1 MLTLTR
7 HGTSRRPAT
16 GLRIVGIVA
25 VTAALVLAG
34 GPAMASGS
42 GKHGH
47 HTSFT
52 CTGGVIPSGHYS
64 SITVTGACA
73 VPAGAVIRVDRD
85 VIVRAGA
92 VLDAQSAP
100 STITVGR
107 NVRAASG
114 SLLGLGCQPPSFTG
128 NSAHE
133 CVEEP
138 GGHSVIV
145 VRGDVTAIDADA
157 VLLNGITVKGN
168 VRLLGGGGA
177 IPWSIKNNTIRR
189 NLTVIGQ
196 TTDWLGV
203 LFNQI
208 GGSATLLG
216 ITVTDTHPDAPGV
229 YVVRNTIKR
238 NLVCYGLAPGVSGG
252 FVPGSVNVV
261 GRRALGQC
269 AALV

>member
-1 MLTLTR
+1 MSTTDHAER
-7 HGTSRRPAT
+7 QHH
-16 GLRIVGIVA
+16 IQVA
-25 VTAALVLAG
+25 PG
-34 GPAMASGS
+34 E
-42 GKHGH
+42 
-47 HTSFT
+47 
-52 CTGGVIPSGHYS
+52 
-64 SITVTGACA
+64 
-73 VPAGAVIRVDRD
+73 
-85 VIVRAGA
+85 
-92 VLDAQSAP
+92 
-100 STITVGR
+100 VGR

-114 SLLGLGCQPPSFTG
+114 SLLGLGCQPPSLTG

-189 NLTVIGQ
+189 SLTVIGQ

-203 LFNQI
+203 LFNHI